1 MEINIWYILVAAI
14 LFFAFGFGVS
24 EAINFGV
31 QRQSLKRARLAE
43 RMVEQFAASC
53 RIVLSDAWYKKVI
66 RHWRA
71 ALVREFHAEDGAE
84 AA

>member
-1 MEINIWYILVAAI
+1 MQISVWYILFAAI

-24 EAINFGV
+24 EAVNFGV
-31 QRQSLKRARLAE
+31 QRHLLKQTRLDE

-53 RIVLSDAWYKKVI
+53 RIVLSDAWYKKVL

>member
-1 MEINIWYILVAAI
+1 MEINIWYILAAAI

-31 QRQSLKRARLAE
+31 QRHLLKRARLAE
-43 RMVEQFAASC
+43 KMVEQFAASC
-53 RIVLSDAWYKKVI
+53 RTILSDAWYKKVI